1 MLPYPHVHGALLQV
15 DVPEHAHAEGVD
27 DQVGVPLNSRR
38 CTGRHRSPSLGSSE
52 FVVHVLFIVKV
63 LFIVQNKREEQE
75 KNTNTNTNATSRP
88 LAAPT
93 QARPRERA
101 RPSVPPDDPARPAT
115 YVRTPRP
122 DPTRPAPTRLTDS
135 ANKPLRAC
143 ILFSVPSHH
152 VLHFVYRIER
162 VGHGQSRTMIIPV
175 RYARTHA
182 RTNEQ
187 SVEFQLEFLPGASIS
202 EFTLSSLS
210 TQQPSLQVLHL
221 RQGHR

>member
-1 MLPYPHVHGALLQV
+1 MRQVHTRSSIEHAEAPRPDTHSRSCSSRRSSARDHGHQQVDMLPYPHVHGALLQV

-38 CTGRHRSPSLGSSE
+38 CTGRHRSPSRGSSE

-101 RPSVPPDDPARPAT
+101 RPSVPPDDPARPTT

-122 DPTRPAPTRLTDS
+122 DPTRPAPTRLTD
-135 ANKPLRAC
+135 
-143 ILFSVPSHH
+143 
-152 VLHFVYRIER
+152 
-162 VGHGQSRTMIIPV
+162 
-175 RYARTHA
+175 
-182 RTNEQ
+182 
-187 SVEFQLEFLPGASIS
+187 
-202 EFTLSSLS
+202 
-210 TQQPSLQVLHL
+210 
-221 RQGHR
+221 